1 MNEVLALFLDG
12 GGSIVVSGVGL
23 ITSSDFISTI
33 VGTIVE
39 VGVGMGKRWDEFV
52 GSTGVD
58 NSSEVEDVS
67 DGGINAVL
75 AT

>member
-1 MNEVLALFLDG
+1 
-12 GGSIVVSGVGL
+12 
-23 ITSSDFISTI
+23 
-33 VGTIVE
+33 
-39 VGVGMGKRWDEFV
+39 MGKRWDEFV